1 MKSPKQLDY
10 DLKGLTRGTEVEP
23 LTIVLLGMYVCGL
36 FFMVLLTVFCGI
48 LFAFAVIEQRCKDEN
63 VPDGSVV
70 QDREKLR
77 SPLHQVRQRTMQR
90 NQTPNPVRR

>member
-1 MKSPKQLDY
+1 MKSSKQLDY

-23 LTIVLLGMYVCGL
+23 LAIVLLGLSVCGL
-36 FFMVLLTVFCGI
+36 FFILLLTIVCGI
-48 LFAFAVIEQRCKDEN
+48 LFAFAVIEQRCKDAN

-77 SPLHQVRQRTMQR
+77 SPLQQVRQPTMQR
-90 NQTPNPVRR
+90 NQTPSPVRR